1 VDEEAVGFWLLAVS
15 CWLLAFTQIPQ
26 MKADSAE
33 AKEEGSWQFKGKDR
47 PISLAKSA
55 V

>member
-1 VDEEAVGFWLLAVS
+1 
-15 CWLLAFTQIPQ
+15 

-33 AKEEGSWQFKGKDR
+33 AKEEGIWQFKGKDR